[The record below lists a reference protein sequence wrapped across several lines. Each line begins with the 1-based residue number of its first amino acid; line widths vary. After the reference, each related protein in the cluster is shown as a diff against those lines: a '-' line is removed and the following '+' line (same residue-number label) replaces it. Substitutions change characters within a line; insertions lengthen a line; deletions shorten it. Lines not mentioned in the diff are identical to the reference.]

1 MVKIA
6 LISCTKSK
14 QGYTCPA
21 IEMYTKSPLFRYKL
35 CYCKKIGVDKIFI
48 LSAKYH
54 LLEPETIIED
64 YDLTLNNFNNEEKIK
79 WSKIVLKDLK
89 NKTDLKN
96 DEFILLAGKNYVNYL
111 LDYLPNN
118 FNPVEGL
125 GLGKQLGFFKGI
137 CENDNNDN
145 NMISAKQLREK
156 IDIEEKPGYYKWWAQ
171 KNEFDYLLKK
181 LNINFEDIEDSLEIK
196 DNLYC
201 IYVGIAVNESV
212 ADRLNW
218 HINDKHSLSKV
229 KHKTLS
235 TLRQTISSIISN
247 NQADEAGTNEFI
259 DKLKVEYYLLDYQI
273 KSEKAKSEI
282 KAIEDDLLQKKLY
295 ILNIQDNHHP
305 LSKPIKI
312 KLKKLRKDSNAKAI
326 QYLEVN
332 DNINDNYLDDNNL
345 NDDNLNDNIL
355 EDNML
360 FDCTKFRNKDELAK
374 IDKKA
379 GYIKFWAYKKELILM
394 LDKLNAKFE
403 DIEDSL
409 EMKDNLYCIYI
420 GKTTNRPVSKRLDD
434 HINMAHYESN
444 VCKGFL
450 STFRQSISSIVSL
463 NQADEAG
470 TNEFIDKLKVEYY
483 LSDNKMNSVELKN
496 ELNSII
502 DESLEN
508 YVYILNIQG
517 NPNELAN
524 PIIKKLKVLRKQG
537 KENALLSFE
546 SENN

>member
-54 LLEPETIIED
+54 LLEPETVIED

-79 WSKIVLKDLK
+79 WSKTVLDDL
-89 NKTDLKN
+89 NSKTDLKN

-125 GLGKQLGFFKGI
+125 GLGKQLGFFKDI
-137 CENDNNDN
+137 CENDNKDN
-145 NMISAKQLREK
+145 NMVNARELREK
-156 IDIEEKPGYYKWWAQ
+156 IDIEEKPGYYKWWAE
-171 KNEFDYLLKK
+171 KNEFDYLLEK
-181 LNINFEDIEDSLEIK
+181 LDVNFDDIKDSLEIK

-212 ADRLNW
+212 GDRLNW

-247 NQADEAGTNEFI
+247 NQADELGTNEFI
-259 DKLKVEYYLLDYQI
+259 DKLKVEYFLFDYPI
-273 KSEKAKSEI
+273 KSEEAKSEI
-282 KAIEDDLLQKKLY
+282 KSIEDDLLQKNLY

-305 LSKPIKI
+305 LAKPIKK
-312 KLKKLRKDSNAKAI
+312 KLRKLRKDSNAKAI
-326 QYLEVN
+326 QYLES
-332 DNINDNYLDDNNL
+332 NNM
-345 NDDNLNDNIL
+345 NDDSL

-360 FDCTKFRNKDELAK
+360 FDCTKFRNKEELAK

-379 GYIKFWAYKKELILM
+379 GYIKFWAFKKELLFI
-394 LDKLNAKFE
+394 LDKLNAEFE
-403 DIEDSL
+403 DIGDSL
-409 EMKDNLYCIYI
+409 EMKDGLYCIYI
-420 GKTTNRPVSKRLDD
+420 GKTTNRPVGKRLDD
-434 HINMAHYESN
+434 HINMSHYESN
-444 VCKGFL
+444 VRQGFL
-450 STFRQSISSIVSL
+450 STFRQSISCIVSL
-463 NQADEAG
+463 NQADEVG

-483 LSDNKMNSVELKN
+483 LSDNKINSAELKN

-502 DESLEN
+502 DESLEK

-517 NPNELAN
+517 NPNELAK
-524 PIIKKLKVLRKQG
+524 PIIEKLKVLRKQG

-546 SENN
+546 NDNNK